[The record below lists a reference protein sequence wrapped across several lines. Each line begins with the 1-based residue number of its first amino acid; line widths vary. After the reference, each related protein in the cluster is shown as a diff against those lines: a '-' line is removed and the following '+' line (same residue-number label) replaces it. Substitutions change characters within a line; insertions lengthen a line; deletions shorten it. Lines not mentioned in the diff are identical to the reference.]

1 MSDAIIHITCKP
13 VARKS
18 ARATGLRFVFEQLTK
33 INKQNCNNFIY
44 LSDIVPYLP
53 TGELVNPMYRI

>member
-18 ARATGLRFVFEQLTK
+18 ARATGLRFVFEQPTK

-44 LSDIVPYLP
+44 LSALTTILFHTYQ
-53 TGELVNPMYRI
+53 LVNW